1 MKISQTGM
9 GESMRCFK
17 CGARLSAK
25 NYCTSCGTDVVLYK
39 KIIRLSNVYYND
51 GLAKAQVRDLS
62 GAIISLKRCLKYNK
76 KHVMARNLL
85 GLVYFEV
92 GEIVAALSQWILST
106 NLQEKDNIASDYI
119 EILQSNQGKLDAI
132 NQTIHKYNLSLEYCR
147 QGSEDLA
154 IIQLKKL
161 LSVNGNFV
169 KGHQLLALLY
179 MNQNEY
185 EKADKQLQ
193 KANKIDSSNTTTLL
207 LMKELST
214 LNGVNKV
221 KRSSVLDGNDSIK
234 VLNSD
239 ENQISYRNGNEM
251 IIQPTVVKEH
261 TGIRT
266 MIDIVIGL
274 TVGIALMCF
283 LVMPAFVQDKKDEST
298 KTGNSSYEELQ
309 KKNAQV
315 DELNNTIASLQA
327 QLDTANG
334 SLTSYTSETGIV
346 PRLESM
352 IAAAKVYAAE
362 DIPGAFDI
370 LITIDRTGLSEGVT
384 GYWQEMYD
392 ACVQKMKTDAE
403 SFYTTEGKT
412 AKAIEYY
419 EKMRTADPTNEE
431 LMYHCACAY
440 KKANRK
446 QDAINL
452 LTQLM
457 QQSPTGS
464 YASRATAVLEE
475 LQPST
480 TTGE

>member
-1 MKISQTGM
+1 
-9 GESMRCFK
+9 MRCFK
-17 CGARLSAK
+17 CGAKLSVK

-76 KHVMARNLL
+76 NHVMARNLL
-85 GLVYFEV
+85 GLVFFEV
-92 GEIVAALSQWILST
+92 GETVAALSQWILST
-106 NLQEKDNIASDYI
+106 NMQEKNNIASDYI

-132 NQTIHKYNLSLEYCR
+132 NQSIHKYNLSLDYCR

-161 LSVNGNFV
+161 LSVNSNFV

-179 MNQNEY
+179 IQQNDY

-193 KANKIDSSNTTTLL
+193 KAIKIDSSNTTTLY
-207 LMKELST
+207 LMKELSE
-214 LNGVNKV
+214 LNSVNKV

-274 TVGIALMCF
+274 AVGIAVMWF
-283 LVMPAFVQDKKDEST
+283 LVMPAYVQDQKNVST

-309 KKNAQV
+309 KKNAEV
-315 DELNNTIASLQA
+315 DQLNQTITSLQE
-327 QLDTANG
+327 QLNAANG

-346 PRLESM
+346 PRLEAM
-352 IAAAKVYAAE
+352 IRACETYANG
-362 DIPGAFDI
+362 DITGTFDI
-370 LITIDRTGLSEGVT
+370 LVTIDRTGLSESVT
-384 GYWQEMYD
+384 ASWQTLYNT
-392 ACVQKMKTDAE
+392 CFKQMKEEAE
-403 SFYTTEGKT
+403 RLYVEEAMTT
-412 AKAIEYY
+412 KAVEYY
-419 EKMRTADPTNEE
+419 NKLLAVDPTNEE
-431 LMYHCACAY
+431 LMYHCACAH
-440 KKANRK
+440 KKGNRK
-446 QDAINL
+446 QQAIDMF
-452 LTQLM
+452 TKLM

-464 YASRATAVLEE
+464 YASRASAALEE
-475 LQPST
+475 LQGGAS
-480 TTGE
+480 EDD